1 MTSTSVNHLETQMTK
16 GCSCLLSSIIINMS
30 TDSRVHD
37 LLISP
42 PNVGHTPHTTISP
55 DDAKMIEAVEEH
67 FGKEGYQLPV
77 KEDATEMAGL
87 TEREMMFL
95 VRQLHW
101 SGRRYT
107 ELIPQSKETIM
118 RCVLI
123 YPLAIYA
130 DVLHQ
135 LYNR

>member
-1 MTSTSVNHLETQMTK
+1 
-16 GCSCLLSSIIINMS
+16 MS

-42 PNVGHTPHTTISP
+42 THVGHTPHTAISD
-55 DDAKMIEAVEEH
+55 DDAKMIKAVEEH
-67 FGKEGYQLPV
+67 FGKEGYELPV

-118 RCVLI
+118 RYVPTD
-123 YPLAIYA
+123 PLAIYA

-135 LYNR
+135 LHNR